1 MKQVFAL
8 SAAILAFATVAVS
21 QPVIVKVD
29 NGTTRGYNVG
39 NGNVPLTN
47 FEESAMLLPA
57 GPCAVNK
64 ILVYYAGATAAKDT
78 LYIVGD
84 PSEGAI
90 PPTSFVWSYNT
101 LIPPIVVDY
110 PGTPGW
116 YEFDISGSGVRSDGY
131 DRIVIQH
138 RIKRLGPFFGVD
150 SDGTSSPLAS
160 FLYDPVSTNTLG
172 FPGVYYRSSND
183 YMIRLEVVYER
194 PSGNTSEP
202 PPAPTMVDVTKQAG
216 ITDVSGNV
224 MKAARVSVADWNGD
238 GFDDI
243 AVGANFF
250 QNQRD
255 GSFRRVD
262 PGIQAGASVWADI
275 DNDGKLDCYAVN
287 GGAGDKVYRNDGNG
301 SFTDITAQTKIAN
314 PYPTVTP
321 MWTDLNNDGW
331 LDLFIANGRAEAGG
345 QETYY
350 PDQLWLSNGDGSFR
364 NATSSAGIAAGEPS
378 PYYDCWAASACDYND
393 DNRTDLFVA
402 TYRLAPDLLYRNS
415 AGGVFSEV
423 GATTGLRGVPTAA
436 PQYFGHGA
444 GTEWGDLN
452 NDGYEDLVVGNLG
465 HPDWRGMVSNPS
477 LIFQNKGRPN
487 FLFEEVHQELGLKF
501 FEMNFGVVLLDL
513 DLDGALDIWH
523 CQYAYNAAGASGEP
537 TRRSRMYRNLG
548 APGYRLRDV
557 TWQLGC
563 VIHGAWTAARLDY
576 DNDGDMDLV
585 AASPTGGLL
594 LFRNDVARAGRFLG
608 IRLTGSPAD
617 KVPMDA
623 YGAKIVVY
631 AGGRQFYRG
640 NPSGG
645 SGTTASQNSNEY
657 HFGLGSVSG
666 IDSVVV
672 RYPNGSRRAYT
683 TLLPDR
689 KYTLAYDGTISTDAE
704 PLAAAAGAWTLAA
717 PRADKDL
724 VQFALRGEGTLSAAR
739 AEVFDVIGRS
749 VLSAPLG
756 DVSAGMHAVR
766 AGRSLSAGM
775 YVLRVSSA
783 SASVSAKFVVTR

>member
-1 MKQVFAL
+1 MRALFVFT
-8 SAAILAFATVAVS
+8 AAMFICVSPVFS
-21 QPVIVKVD
+21 QPVVVKVD
-29 NGTTRGYNVG
+29 NGTYRGYNVG

-47 FEESAMLLPA
+47 FEESAILLPA
-57 GPCAVNK
+57 GPCTVNK
-64 ILVYYAGATAAKDT
+64 VLVYYAGAVAALDT
-78 LYIVGD
+78 LYVVGD
-84 PSEGAI
+84 PSEGAL

-101 LIPPIVVDY
+101 LIPPIMVNY

-116 YEFDISGSGVRSDGY
+116 YEFDVRGSGLRSDGY

-138 RIKRLGPFFGVD
+138 RIKRVGPFFGVD
-150 SDGTSSPLAS
+150 NDGTSTPLAS

-183 YMIRLEVVYER
+183 YMIRLEVVYEH
-194 PSGNTSEP
+194 PSGNTSAP

-216 ITDVSGNV
+216 ITDGSGNV
-224 MKAARVSVADWNGD
+224 MNAARVSVADWNGD

-250 QNQRD
+250 QNQKD

-262 PGIQAGASVWADI
+262 LGIAAGASVWADI

-287 GGAGDKVYRNDGNG
+287 GGAGDKVYHNAGNG
-301 SFTDITAQTKIAN
+301 QFTDITAQTKIAN

-321 MWTDLNNDGW
+321 MWADLNNDGW
-331 LDLFIANGRAEAGG
+331 LDLFIANGRTESGG

-364 NATSSAGIAAGEPS
+364 NATASAGIAAGEPS

-393 DNRTDLFVA
+393 DNRIDLFVA

-415 AGGVFSEV
+415 ASGVFSEV
-423 GATTGLRGVPTAA
+423 GAATGLRGVPTAA

-477 LIFQNKGRPN
+477 LIFLNGGRPG
-487 FLFEEVHQELGLKF
+487 FTFEETHHELGLKF

-513 DLDGALDIWH
+513 DLDGTLDIWH

-537 TRRSRMYRNLG
+537 TRRSRMYLNRG
-548 APGYRLRDV
+548 APAFSLHDA
-557 TWQLGC
+557 TWELGC
-563 VIHGAWTAARLDY
+563 NIHGAWTAARLDY

-585 AASPTGGLL
+585 VASPTGGLL

-617 KVPMDA
+617 KVAMDA
-623 YGAKIVVY
+623 TGAKIVVY
-631 AGGRQFYRG
+631 AGGRQFYRA

-645 SGTTASQNSNEY
+645 TGTTASQNSNEY
-657 HFGLGSVSG
+657 HFGLGNAPA

-683 TLLPDR
+683 TLQPDK

-704 PLAAAAGAWTLAA
+704 SLAAATDAWALTA
-717 PRADKDL
+717 PRADRDL
-724 VQFALRGEGTLSAAR
+724 VQFTLRGNGVFSAAR
-739 AEVFDVIGRS
+739 AEVYDVMGRR
-749 VLSAPLG
+749 VCSASLG
-756 DVSAGMHAVR
+756 DMASGPHAIR
-766 AGRSLSAGM
+766 AGQPLSAGM
-775 YVLRVSSA
+775 YIIRLSSPSEA
-783 SASVSAKFVVTR
+783 VSAKFLVTR